1 VTTDLPG
8 YDGPSLASLADT
20 VDSRGSTV
28 RTVTAPFTGDAVGE
42 VPDCTAGDMER
53 AVERARRAGESWASR
68 PTAARVAAV
77 ERFRS
82 LVRTHRE
89 ELLDVVQLES
99 GKARHDALE
108 EVLDVELTAGHYAE
122 KAPEY
127 LAVEKR
133 KGLIPVL
140 TRVRHHRDPRGVAG
154 FITPWNYP
162 LTLAVSDCLPALLA
176 GNSVVIK
183 PAEATPHTAL
193 FVARLLREAGVPD
206 DCVQVVPGDGKRLGP
221 PLIEGVDHVTFT
233 GSTATGRDVAARAGR
248 ELVPA
253 SLELG
258 GKGPMVVREDAPIGR
273 TVTGAVRGAF
283 ASAGQLCIA
292 VERIYVH
299 ESVAPAFRDRLVSRT
314 RELELGTGFD
324 YGPDVGSLVS
334 ERQLERVESHVEEAV
349 EAGATLLTGG
359 RRRPDV
365 GPYVYEPTVLSD
377 VPDGTPLAR
386 EETFGPVVTVE
397 PVPDE
402 EAALTRANDTDYGLH
417 GSVWTGDTAS
427 GRRLARRLDCGTVAV
442 NDAYVATWASTDAPM
457 GGMKDSGVGRRHGD
471 EGFEKYT
478 QSQSVVV
485 QHGHPLAVPSRVPN
499 ALAARGL
506 SGLLWIARRLGVR

>member
-1 VTTDLPG
+1 
-8 YDGPSLASLADT
+8 
-20 VDSRGSTV
+20 
-28 RTVTAPFTGDAVGE
+28 
-42 VPDCTAGDMER
+42 MER
-53 AVERARRAGESWASR
+53 AIERARHAQKPWASR
-68 PTAARVAAV
+68 PVTARIAAI

-82 LVRTHRE
+82 LVCTRRE
-89 ELLDVVQLES
+89 ELLDIVQVES
-99 GKARHDALE
+99 GKARYDAME

-122 KAPEY
+122 EAPEY

-133 KGLIPVL
+133 EGLLPVL
-140 TRVRHHRDPRGVAG
+140 TQVRHHRDPRGVAG

-162 LTLAVSDCLPALLA
+162 LTLAVSDALPALLA

-193 FVARLLREAGVPD
+193 FVARLLREVGVPD

-258 GKGPMVVREDAPIGR
+258 GKGPMVVREDAPMSH

-283 ASAGQLCIA
+283 ASAGQLCVAI
-292 VERIYVH
+292 ERIYVH
-299 ESVAPAFRDRLVSRT
+299 ESVAPAFRDRLVERT
-314 RELELGTGFD
+314 RELELGTGFE

-334 ERQLERVESHVEEAV
+334 ERQLERVETLVEEAV

-377 VPDGTPLAR
+377 VPEGTSLAR

-397 PVPDE
+397 PVPDDE
-402 EAALTRANDTDYGLH
+402 RALARANDTDYGLH
-417 GSVWTGDTAS
+417 GSVWTGDAAS
-427 GRRLARRLDCGTVAV
+427 GRALARRLDCGAV
-442 NDAYVATWASTDAPM
+442 VVDDAHVATWGSTDAPM

-485 QHGHPLAVPSRVPN
+485 QHGHPLVPPSRLPN

-506 SGLLWIARRLGVR
+506 SGILRVARRLGVR